1 MSPVAEREHNTA
13 NFSEL
18 MQVIELLRF
27 PDLDPRMREYLC
39 QRARALGES
48 LNIDVSRM
56 IPSEPESNVASGS
69 GALLDDE
76 DDREEEQ
83 ENL

>member
-1 MSPVAEREHNTA
+1 
-13 NFSEL
+13 
-18 MQVIELLRF
+18 MQVIKLLRS

-48 LNIDVSRM
+48 LNIDVSQM

-76 DDREEEQ
+76 DDRKEEQ
-83 ENL
+83 GNF